1 MELEHNQNWDINGN
15 LIFEEFL
22 EIQQKPLDKIGVLAT
37 LLVVVGVLD
46 IGDAAN
52 APGLVPADLV
62 AEAEAWAASMEAYN
76 GD

>member
-22 EIQQKPLDKIGVLAT
+22 EIKQKPLDKIEVLAT

-46 IGDAAN
+46 IGDAGN
-52 APGLVPADLV
+52 AVGVTPEHLI